1 MVIRRTRRSGA
12 ALLIPGLV
20 LFALWRKWPATK
32 VGA

>member
-1 MVIRRTRRSGA
+1 MAAA